1 MAEAVIANPAQ
12 GLKTANTFGWDN
24 PELDQINTM
33 VSERHMAESAPMVQT
48 VMKAVSPT
56 ATPQDRVEAANVF
69 KTANE
74 ARIGDVLG
82 AIVNLNPKEI
92 YIALTG
98 GADVKERGYDGASN
112 PYAVVYNQRGELR
125 GYEDPVTGKRLTE
138 KQLAEIGPITSK
150 FDITAERQ
158 AAFKAAGVTLAD
170 LAAARNKAFINTKN
184 AAAAAGKNGLL
195 ISELGAE
202 NDAITQR
209 LGPAS
214 LSPKA
219 LAFIRG
225 ISTIGVGDTAAVRKA
240 NETLNRFI
248 NGRQTADEWRKT
260 QDALGGL
267 NFGLQYREGEGL
279 VDSSGKKVNEEKLQQ
294 LANTYEQSQ
303 SSNKNIQARQA
314 DMLARAQTIAAGDEN
329 LLRDITTLINN
340 NAKISVAQNEI
351 EQYGGIGVAKPNLPH
366 QLGESFYAANLKAK
380 SDEMYGKLSV
390 LHSQFMNAKM
400 QTLRPGQSPD
410 IGKWE
415 AEFSSLPEVK
425 NIRNTT
431 REFADAYIQKV
442 KPDIERLN
450 KQEVP
455 RELTNQSMV
464 TAPAAAVPPAP
475 ATTTPAAPAAS
486 APPKPRPSAPSTVGQ
501 TAVRSLNDILKV
513 K

>member
-1 MAEAVIANPAQ
+1 MADEVINPAQ
-12 GLKTANTFGWDN
+12 GLKSPNTFGWDN
-24 PELDQINTM
+24 PELDNLNAI
-33 VSERHMAESAPMVQT
+33 VSQQHMAQSAPAVQT
-48 VMKAVSPT
+48 VIKAVSPQ

-69 KTANE
+69 KSANE

-82 AIVNLNPKEI
+82 AVVNLNPKEL

-150 FDITAERQ
+150 FDVTAERQ
-158 AAFKAAGVTLAD
+158 AAFKAAGISLQD

-195 ISELGAE
+195 IADLGAQ
-202 NDAITQR
+202 NDEITQR
-209 LGPAS
+209 LGPAT
-214 LSPKA
+214 LSPKT
-219 LAFIRG
+219 LAFVRG
-225 ISTIGVGDTAAVRKA
+225 ISSIGVGDTASIRKA
-240 NETLNRFI
+240 NETLNRFV
-248 NGRQTADEWRKT
+248 NGRQTNDEWKKT

-279 VDSSGKKVNEEKLQQ
+279 IDSSGKKVDTTKLEE
-294 LANTYEQSQ
+294 LANKYEQSQ
-303 SSNKNIQARQA
+303 SSNQNIQARQEN
-314 DMLARAQTIAAGDEN
+314 LLSRAQTIAAGNEN

-340 NAKISVAQNEI
+340 NAKIALAQNEI
-351 EQYGGIGVAKPNLPH
+351 EQHGGIGVAKPNLPH

-380 SDEMYGKLSV
+380 SDEMYGKLAV

-400 QTLRPGQSPD
+400 ETLRPGQSPD

-415 AEFSSLPEVK
+415 AEFSSLPEVST
-425 NIRNTT
+425 IRKTT
-431 REFADAYIQKV
+431 RQFADAYIDKV
-442 KPDIERLN
+442 KPDIDRIN

-455 RELTNQSMV
+455 KELTNQSMIV
-464 TAPAAAVPPAP
+464 SPAQAIPAP
-475 ATTTPAAPAAS
+475 AVKTPAPTEAVAPPAKPKAPA
-486 APPKPRPSAPSTVGQ
+486 KIEQRVNKT
-501 TAVRSLNDILKV
+501 LNEILGV